1 MKKLVAAVCVL
12 SAQLAWAPAVSA
24 EEKEAKPVTPQQQRM
39 RDCNAEAKGMKGQER
54 KDFMKQCLSG
64 KQAEN
69 KAAREERREERQE
82 AREARQAERKD
93 ARSAQQEK
101 MKTCNADATAKGL
114 KGDARKAFMSDC
126 LKN

>member
-1 MKKLVAAVCVL
+1 
-12 SAQLAWAPAVSA
+12 
-24 EEKEAKPVTPQQQRM
+24 
-39 RDCNAEAKGMKGQER
+39 
-54 KDFMKQCLSG
+54 MKQCLSG

-69 KAAREERREERQE
+69 KAAREERRKEQQEMREE
-82 AREARQAERKD
+82 RQAERKE

-101 MKTCNADATAKGL
+101 MKACNADATAKGL

>member
-1 MKKLVAAVCVL
+1 MKKLLAITSLCLAAQFAL
-12 SAQLAWAPAVSA
+12 APAA
-24 EEKEAKPVTPQQQRM
+24 FAADDAKKPITPQQQRM
-39 RDCNAEAKGMKGQER
+39 RDCNKEAAGMKGQER

-64 KQAEN
+64 KQAAN

-82 AREARQAERKD
+82 ARQ
-93 ARSAQQEK
+93 SQQDK
-101 MKTCNADATAKGL
+101 MKACNAEAATKGL